1 MLSLRSIT
9 SRASLSRSKGSHGSN
24 ERKNTDPGRAWLPL
38 NSNTSRTN
46 AITGEPGVELDTIQ
60 QVSGGIL
67 VQKSLRSE
75 VQSV

>member
-9 SRASLSRSKGSHGSN
+9 SRASPSGCKGSHGSN
-24 ERKNTDPGRAWLPL
+24 ERKNTDLERAWVPL
-38 NSNTSRTN
+38 NSNNSCTN
-46 AITGEPGVELDTIQ
+46 AITCEPGVELDTIQ
-60 QVSGGIL
+60 QASGGIF